1 MIHRS
6 LLSSFVEFHSTESS
20 SSPRKKK
27 QNKQNKRI
35 QPERPS
41 PFSGF
46 VNSKERRNETK
57 KKGEENNKKGKGS
70 NWTLCRSFR
79 SDGAAAAVS
88 DVWRRT
94 ATRMGADVK
103 TEETGSRRERMY
115 VKDRERQSER
125 ERERDSQQPP
135 SVRRRHAPAA
145 DSFGSGA
152 RRGRKDKKKRKTTR
166 AKKKDETA
174 SFVLPPTTKRRR
186 RREPPP
192 LCLPFY
198 DGPSLFVTRTFRCVI
213 SVSCH
218 RLATISLLSFSSVTA
233 QTNLQLPS
241 VLIQRQRR
249 NCKRPRFFS
258 NFFYFF
264 VHRMATDSSAA
275 AVAIDFVCFFW
286 VGILAGA
293 SFFPPCFNVQ
303 IETIEPPPPPPPIN
317 TRRRRGRQTFFDEPG
332 RRVVDNYQCFV

>member
-1 MIHRS
+1 MK
-6 LLSSFVEFHSTESS
+6 L
-20 SSPRKKK
+20 
-27 QNKQNKRI
+27 
-35 QPERPS
+35 
-41 PFSGF
+41 
-46 VNSKERRNETK
+46 K

-249 NCKRPRFFS
+249 NCKRPRFFFQFFLFLRAPHGDRFLGGGGGHRFCLFFLGG
-258 NFFYFF
+258 NFGWCFF
-264 VHRMATDSSAA
+264 FSTVFQCPDRDHRAA
-275 AVAIDFVCFFW
+275 AAAAADQY
-286 VGILAGA
+286 
-293 SFFPPCFNVQ
+293 STPPR
-303 IETIEPPPPPPPIN
+303 PS
-317 TRRRRGRQTFFDEPG
+317 DLL
-332 RRVVDNYQCFV
+332 

>member
-115 VKDRERQSER
+115 VKDRERQRER

-152 RRGRKDKKKRKTTR
+152 RRGRKDKKKTKNNQSQKKRRNGEFCASADDETTASTR
-166 AKKKDETA
+166 AT
-174 SFVLPPTTKRRR
+174 SFVSAVLRRPVAVCYANIPVRNQCLVPSTGNDIVALVFFSYCANKPPTTICPHPKATKELQETEVFFQFFLFLRAPHGDRFLGGGGGHR
-186 RREPPP
+186 F
-192 LCLPFY
+192 CLFFL
-198 DGPSLFVTRTFRCVI
+198 GGNFGWCF
-213 SVSCH
+213 
-218 RLATISLLSFSSVTA
+218 
-233 QTNLQLPS
+233 
-241 VLIQRQRR
+241 
-249 NCKRPRFFS
+249 FFS
-258 NFFYFF
+258 TVFQCPDRD
-264 VHRMATDSSAA
+264 HRAA
-275 AVAIDFVCFFW
+275 AAAADQY
-286 VGILAGA
+286 
-293 SFFPPCFNVQ
+293 STPPR
-303 IETIEPPPPPPPIN
+303 PS
-317 TRRRRGRQTFFDEPG
+317 DLL
-332 RRVVDNYQCFV
+332 